1 MMLSRLLTHLDAA
14 IDRADSPLH
23 AACLRAER
31 AGHLARQG
39 QHALAA
45 SELATLQHNLAWQ
58 PSDKLRTWVLIAE
71 GIAAHSQ
78 SLGCAA
84 AHQHFEAAYAMTER
98 PAAQSMRPLAAAWC
112 ACMAHGDGQHAL
124 AARMLRVAFVNALPS
139 DHATRMRA
147 ALVAADAYNQG
158 ARPVMAARWYE
169 VSRRHAV
176 AYGDEAHISGM
187 LFNQASWV
195 ELGLRMQGLFGDA
208 LSAEARAQV
217 VASVDST
224 AHFDQG
230 LGLSSVPALL
240 PMMRAQALTSI
251 GAYAKA
257 LALFEQHLD
266 DALLQGMN
274 HQDAGLHA
282 DRAWCEVQL
291 QQPERARLSVALAE
305 AALLRGD
312 AWPEELAMAHERLS
326 HVVQH
331 LADPSSAAKH
341 AHHAEQAQQHLAR
354 FRAGQAEAAVWLDKD
369 LADIA
374 PSMSAGHGLASLVA

>member
-14 IDRADSPLH
+14 IERADSPLH

-45 SELATLQHNLAWQ
+45 AELAKLQHDLAWQ

-78 SLGCAA
+78 NLCCAA
-84 AHQHFEAAYAMTER
+84 AHQSFDAALAMSQR

-112 ACMAHGDGQHAL
+112 ACMAYSDGEHEL
-124 AARMLRVAFVNALPS
+124 AARMLHVAFVNALPS

-147 ALVAADAYNQG
+147 ALVAADSYNQG
-158 ARPVMAARWYE
+158 AKPVMAARWYE

-176 AYGDEAHISGM
+176 SYGDEAHISGM

-195 ELGLRMQGLFGDA
+195 ELSLRMQGLFGDA
-208 LSAEARAQV
+208 LSAEARSQV
-217 VASVDST
+217 VTSVDST

-230 LGLSSVPALL
+230 LRLSSVPALL
-240 PMMRAQALTSI
+240 PMMRAQAMTSI
-251 GAYAKA
+251 GAYAQA
-257 LALFEQHLD
+257 LTLFEQHLD
-266 DALLQGMN
+266 GALVQGMH

-291 QQPERARLSVALAE
+291 QQPDRARVSVALAE
-305 AALLRGD
+305 AALLRED

-331 LADPSSAAKH
+331 LADASSAAKH
-341 AHHAEQAQQHLAR
+341 AHHAQQAQQHLAR
-354 FRAGQAEAAVWLDKD
+354 FRKGQAETAAWLDQY
-369 LADIA
+369 LADIT
-374 PSMSAGHGLASLVA
+374 PSMSAGHGLTSLVA